1 MSSSEYAMLQGS
13 SARLSSC
20 ADAATP
26 YFMPAV
32 FSSGPIDKVSE
43 WGNCLLSTAPGQGP
57 DPSRLSS
64 LHLTNKRGICGYSFK
79 KGDICWNCR
88 CGCRSI

>member
-1 MSSSEYAMLQGS
+1 MNMPCFRV
-13 SARLSSC
+13 ARRASVRALTPQI
-20 ADAATP
+20 TP